1 MEKDIRISLL
11 FDFYGPV
18 LSDKIRKAVD
28 LYHNDDLS
36 LSEISLEMGITRQGV
51 RDLVKRGEQRLL
63 EYESRLKLFER
74 FNNVKSGIEEIKTIS
89 ERIITESSQSPQ
101 EDAKRIEEI
110 AEKIVEE
117 F

>member
-18 LSDKIRKAVD
+18 LSEKIRKAVEF
-28 LYHNDDLS
+28 YHNDDLS
-36 LSEISLEMGITRQGV
+36 LSEIAEEMGITRQGV

-63 EYESRLKLFER
+63 EYEEQLRLFER
-74 FNNVKSGIEEIKTIS
+74 FNNVKNGIEDIKKISDKIKT
-89 ERIITESSQSPQ
+89 SSSLNPC
-101 EDAKRIEEI
+101 EDAEAI
-110 AEKIVEE
+110 EKIADRILEE

>member
-18 LSDKIRKAVD
+18 LSEKIRKAVD

-36 LSEISLEMGITRQGV
+36 LSEIAEEMGITRQGV

-63 EYESRLKLFER
+63 EYEEQLRLFER
-74 FNNVKSGIEEIKTIS
+74 FNNLKSGLEDIKRISEKIKNSDSENPCHDAETIQLIA
-89 ERIITESSQSPQ
+89 ERII
-101 EDAKRIEEI
+101 
-110 AEKIVEE
+110 EE

>member
-36 LSEISLEMGITRQGV
+36 LSEISQEMGITRQGV

-63 EYESRLKLFER
+63 EYESQLRLFER
-74 FNNVKSGIEEIKTIS
+74 FNNVKSGIEDIKRIS
-89 ERIITESSQSPQ
+89 EKIRTKSSENPQ
-101 EDAKRIEEI
+101 EDAKAIEEI

>member
-18 LSDKIRKAVD
+18 LSEKIRKAVE

-36 LSEISLEMGITRQGV
+36 LSEISEEMGITRQGV
-51 RDLVKRGEQRLL
+51 RDLVKRGEQKLL
-63 EYESRLKLFER
+63 EYEDQLRLFER
-74 FNNVKSGIEEIKTIS
+74 FNNLKSGLEEIKGIA
-89 ERIITESSQSPQ
+89 ERIKASDSEKSFS
-101 EDAKRIEEI
+101 DAEAIEKI
-110 AEKIVEE
+110 AERLVEE

>member
-36 LSEISLEMGITRQGV
+36 LS
-51 RDLVKRGEQRLL
+51 
-63 EYESRLKLFER
+63 
-74 FNNVKSGIEEIKTIS
+74 
-89 ERIITESSQSPQ
+89 
-101 EDAKRIEEI
+101 
-110 AEKIVEE
+110 
-117 F
+117 

>member
-36 LSEISLEMGITRQGV
+36 LSEISQEMGITRQGV

-63 EYESRLKLFER
+63 EYESRLRLFER
-74 FNNVKSGIEEIKTIS
+74 FNNVKSGIEDIKRIS
-89 ERIITESSQSPQ
+89 EKIRTQSSEKPQ
-101 EDAKRIEEI
+101 EDAKMIEEI

>member
-36 LSEISLEMGITRQGV
+36 LSEISLEMGITRRQRFGK
-51 RDLVKRGEQRLL
+51 KRRTEA
-63 EYESRLKLFER
+63 F
-74 FNNVKSGIEEIKTIS
+74 GI
-89 ERIITESSQSPQ
+89 
-101 EDAKRIEEI
+101 
-110 AEKIVEE
+110 
-117 F
+117 